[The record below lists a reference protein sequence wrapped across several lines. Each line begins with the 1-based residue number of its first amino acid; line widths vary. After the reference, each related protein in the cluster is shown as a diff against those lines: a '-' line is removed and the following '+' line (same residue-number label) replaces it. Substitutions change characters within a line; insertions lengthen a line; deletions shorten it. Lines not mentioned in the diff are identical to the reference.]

1 MITTRKIDTRG
12 QAEPLPMY
20 GWRCG
25 MYSLTPELA
34 RHGQNPEFLQ
44 GLRRGRAQRQKPG
57 MPAAFGLILGLP
69 HMRQM
74 RMKIQS
80 AYADACGAQ
89 RRLDAGYRAAAR
101 GMGKM
106 SCLGRD
112 MGGAMVSKSDAEA
125 SYVAELWEKYNKLSS
140 AYETERRRLLALRGI

>member
-25 MYSLTPELA
+25 MYGLTPELT

-44 GLRRGRAQRQKPG
+44 
-57 MPAAFGLILGLP
+57 
-69 HMRQM
+69 
-74 RMKIQS
+74 
-80 AYADACGAQ
+80 
-89 RRLDAGYRAAAR
+89 RRLDASYRAAAR
-101 GMGKM
+101 SMGKM

-112 MGGAMVSKSDAEA
+112 MGDAMVSKSDAEA
-125 SYVAELWEKYNKLSS
+125 SYVAELWAEYNKLSS
-140 AYETERRRLLALRGI
+140 AYETERRRLLALRGM